1 MEFIMAISGLVELS
15 LEEMN
20 NIMDLFVEDMHEL
33 GKGMIDLY
41 EITLGA
47 GMLYRAGIQGSWPC

>member
-1 MEFIMAISGLVELS
+1 MAISGLVELS